1 MPVKAGYLL
10 LAGGGAVFVWSG
22 IKGKSVSGVFRALI
36 GGEKPGTAANANSIM
51 GVQSSGLPGSVT
63 SGAANASDIPSGS
76 NSQNYL
82 TAAEYLVRNG
92 YSYAAAAGIVGDIAG
107 ESGGNPEAVGDQGTS
122 YGLIQE
128 HGSQYAGL
136 VTGNPTKDLQDQL
149 QGIIDYN
156 NAQGAHLVNMLN
168 QLSDPVQAADFYS
181 QYFERPAVLY
191 SDVQQGVANSV
202 YQQLISKSGTG
213 TPGHG

>member
-22 IKGKSVSGVFRALI
+22 IKGKSVSGVFRTLI
-36 GGEKPGTAANANSIM
+36 GGDKPSSAPNTNSIM
-51 GVQSSGLPGSVT
+51 GVTQSGLPNTVSPQ
-63 SGAANASDIPSGS
+63 SANASGLPSGTA
-76 NSQNYL
+76 NQNYL
-82 TAAEYLVRNG
+82 TAAEFLVSNG
-92 YSYAAAAGIVGDIAG
+92 YSYPAAAGIVGCIAG
-107 ESGGNPEAVGDQGTS
+107 ESGGNAEAIGDQGTS

-128 HGSQYAGL
+128 HGSQYSGL
-136 VTGNPTKDLQDQL
+136 VTGNATKDFQDQL
-149 QGIIDYN
+149 QGIIAYN
-156 NAQGAHLVNMLN
+156 NAQGQNLVNMLN

-191 SDVQQGVANSV
+191 SDVQQGVARSV

-213 TPGHG
+213 IP